1 MSVPGSRQPSPLPSM
16 SLRGAVDLSALKAR
30 ATATPPAHAPN
41 ADAASTGPRSGSTAP
56 GETSGGQATQD
67 GGQPIQIDEANF
79 PQLVQL
85 SAQVPVVVLLW
96 AQYSPESQRI
106 RDELA
111 AEVAGYGGRLAYA
124 TADIEAFPQL
134 AQALAIQAV
143 PTAIA
148 FLKGQPIPL
157 FQGAAAP
164 AQSRQ
169 LFEELLRVA
178 EANGVTGTVD
188 GEPAAAPAEPPLPP
202 RLQEA
207 YEALDAGDYAA
218 AEAALTK
225 ELAEFPADHEAKA
238 MLAQVHLMS
247 RVEGLGQDE
256 AERVRAE
263 AAASPDDVAAQ
274 LAVADLDLVGGHVE
288 DAFGRLVDFI
298 GRNFGP
304 EREEARV
311 RLLELFE
318 VVGATD
324 PRVSSARQR
333 LARALF

>member
-30 ATATPPAHAPN
+30 ATATPPAHTANASAGNTAAGSSSAP
-41 ADAASTGPRSGSTAP
+41 AGT
-56 GETSGGQATQD
+56 TSGEQPEAGQT
-67 GGQPIQIDEANF
+67 IQIDEANF

-96 AQYSPESQRI
+96 AQYSPESQRM

-134 AQALAIQAV
+134 AQALAVQAV

-188 GEPAAAPAEPPLPP
+188 GESAAEPAEPPLPP

-207 YEALDAGDYAA
+207 YEALEVGNYAA

-225 ELAEFPADHEAKA
+225 ELAEHPADHEAKA

-247 RVEGLGQDE
+247 RVESLEQDE
-256 AERVRAE
+256 ADRAR
-263 AAASPDDVAAQ
+263 AAAASSPDDVDAQ
-274 LAVADLDLVGGHVE
+274 LTVADLDLVGGHIE
-288 DAFGRLVDFI
+288 DAFARLVGFI

-304 EREEARV
+304 EREQVRV

-318 VVGATD
+318 VVGTTD
-324 PRVSSARQR
+324 PRVSSARQQ

>member
-30 ATATPPAHAPN
+30 ATATPPAHPN
-41 ADAASTGPRSGSTAP
+41 AGAANTARSGSPAP
-56 GETSGGQATQD
+56 AETGGEQAAQ
-67 GGQPIQIDEANF
+67 GAGQPIQVDEANF

-85 SAQVPVVVLLW
+85 SAEVPVVVLLW
-96 AQYSPESQRI
+96 AQYSPESQRT

-111 AEVAGYGGRLAYA
+111 TEVAGYGGRLAYA

-169 LFEELLRVA
+169 LVEELLRVA

-188 GEPAAAPAEPPLPP
+188 GEPAAEPAEPPLPP

-225 ELAEFPADHEAKA
+225 ELAEYPADHEAKA

-247 RVEGLGQDE
+247 RVESLGQEE
-256 AERVRAE
+256 AERARAT
-263 AAASPDDVAAQ
+263 AASAPDDVEAQ

-288 DAFGRLVDFI
+288 DAFARLVGFI
-298 GRNFGP
+298 SRNFGP
-304 EREEARV
+304 EREQARV

-324 PRVSSARQR
+324 PRVSSARQQ